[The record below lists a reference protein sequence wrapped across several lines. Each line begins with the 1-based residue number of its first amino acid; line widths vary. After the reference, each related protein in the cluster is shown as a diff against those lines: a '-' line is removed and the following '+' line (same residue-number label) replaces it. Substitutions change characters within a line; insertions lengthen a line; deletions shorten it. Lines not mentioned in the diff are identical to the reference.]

1 MMANDFFMQRAR
13 KILSILSNKY
23 LIALIV
29 FAVIMLFTDHNNIFE
44 QMDRKQEL
52 KELQDKKAY
61 YQQEIEKTKKQLADL
76 SNNSAALEKYA
87 REKFLMKRD
96 SEDVFV
102 IDSNNVSKK

>member
-1 MMANDFFMQRAR
+1 MQNLR
-13 KILSILSNKY
+13 KILSVLGNKY
-23 LIALIV
+23 LVALVV

-52 KELQDKKAY
+52 RELQNKKAY

-96 SEDVFV
+96 NEDIFV
-102 IDSNNVSKK
+102 IDSNEVSKK

>member
-1 MMANDFFMQRAR
+1 MPVR

-23 LIALIV
+23 IIALIV

-44 QMDRKQEL
+44 QMDRKQQLEQ
-52 KELQDKKAY
+52 LQSKKAY
-61 YQQEIEKTKKQLADL
+61 YQQEIEKTKKELADL

>member
-1 MMANDFFMQRAR
+1 MEKAKRIF
-13 KILSILSNKY
+13 SILSNKY
-23 LIALIV
+23 LVALIV

-44 QMDRKQEL
+44 QMDRKREL
-52 KELQDKKAY
+52 KQLQDKKTY

-96 SEDVFV
+96 NEDVF
-102 IDSNNVSKK
+102 ILDSSSDLKK

>member
-1 MMANDFFMQRAR
+1 MQRAQ
-13 KILSILSNKY
+13 KILSILANKY

-29 FAVIMLFTDHNNIFE
+29 FGVIMLFTDHNNIFE

-52 KELQDKKAY
+52 KELQEKKAY

-76 SNNSAALEKYA
+76 SNNSSELEKYA

-102 IDSNNVSKK
+102 VDSNNVSKK

>member
-1 MMANDFFMQRAR
+1 MQRVR
-13 KILSILSNKY
+13 KVFSILSNKY
-23 LIALIV
+23 LIALVV
-29 FAVIMLFTDHNNIFE
+29 FGVIMLFTDHNNIFE

-52 KELQDKKAY
+52 KELQTKKVY
-61 YQQEIEKTKKQLADL
+61 YQQEIEKTKKELADL

-102 IDSNNVSKK
+102 VDSNNVSKK

>member
-1 MMANDFFMQRAR
+1 MQRAQ
-13 KILSILSNKY
+13 KILSILANKY

-29 FAVIMLFTDHNNIFE
+29 FGVIMLFTDHNNIFE

-52 KELQDKKAY
+52 KELQEKKAY

-102 IDSNNVSKK
+102 VDSNNVSKK

>member
-1 MMANDFFMQRAR
+1 MQNLR
-13 KILSILSNKY
+13 KILSVLGNKY
-23 LIALIV
+23 LVALIV

-52 KELQDKKAY
+52 KELQNKKAY

-76 SNNSAALEKYA
+76 SHNSAALEKYA

-96 SEDVFV
+96 NEDIFV
-102 IDSNNVSKK
+102 IDSNEVSKK

>member
-1 MMANDFFMQRAR
+1 MQNLR
-13 KILSILSNKY
+13 KILSVLGYKY
-23 LIALIV
+23 LVALIV

-52 KELQDKKAY
+52 KELQNKKAY

-96 SEDVFV
+96 NEDIFV
-102 IDSNNVSKK
+102 IDSNEVSKK

>member
-1 MMANDFFMQRAR
+1 MKPTIFFMQRIR
-13 KILSILSNKY
+13 KVISTLSNKY
-23 LIALIV
+23 LIVLIV
-29 FAVIMLFTDHNNIFE
+29 FAVIILFTDHNNIFE
-44 QMDRKQEL
+44 QIDRKQEL
-52 KELQDKKAY
+52 RELQEKKAY
-61 YQQEIEKTKKQLADL
+61 YQQEIGKTKKQLVDL